1 MTRDV
6 PFTVDFPFLKI
17 VPPLWRPI
25 DSIYS
30 GNKIHILS
38 PFLGLYLHTMV
49 WKKCTK
55 GKNTGGKCDSPS
67 KAQINHEASAR
78 QNKMWLYRGTKHA
91 SAYRHGGISKIHHQV
106 NK

>member
-25 DSIYS
+25 DNIYS

-55 GKNTGGKCDSPS
+55 GKNTGGKCDSP
-67 KAQINHEASAR
+67 
-78 QNKMWLYRGTKHA
+78 LRGTDK
-91 SAYRHGGISKIHHQV
+91 S
-106 NK
+106 